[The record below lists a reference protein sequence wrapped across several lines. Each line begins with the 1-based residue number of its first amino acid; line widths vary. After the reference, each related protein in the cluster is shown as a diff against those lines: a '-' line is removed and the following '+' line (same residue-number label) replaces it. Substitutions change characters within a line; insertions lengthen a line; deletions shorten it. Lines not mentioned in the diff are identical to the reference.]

1 MRRPRKDTVHPLGC
15 ACRACAPRTCRDH
28 RIDLAI
34 RGATRAL
41 FLIAAILMIPF
52 IIAHAL
58 ASAKGEG
65 R

>member
-1 MRRPRKDTVHPLGC
+1 MRRRSKDAVHPIAC
-15 ACRACAPRTCRDH
+15 ACRSCAPRACRD
-28 RIDLAI
+28 RRVDLAI

-52 IIAHAL
+52 IVAHAL
-58 ASAKGEG
+58 TSAKGEG

>member
-1 MRRPRKDTVHPLGC
+1 MRRARRDTVHPVDC

-41 FLIAAILMIPF
+41 FLIAAICAMPF
-52 IIAHAL
+52 IVAGHIASML
-58 ASAKGEG
+58 GDN